1 MVDPV
6 VGQGSL
12 QRLGDVV
19 LADDLG
25 KGVRTVAP
33 VERERGLRA
42 LGRSRLGEQRLV
54 LSVLDPVRPR
64 LWSRRSSCPASSTH
78 APYGW

>member
-1 MVDPV
+1 MVNPV
-6 VGQGSL
+6 IGQGSL

-33 VERERGLRA
+33 VERERA
-42 LGRSRLGEQRLV
+42 
-54 LSVLDPVRPR
+54 
-64 LWSRRSSCPASSTH
+64 
-78 APYGW
+78 